1 MTELNSMLIAE
12 SGDTPMTKNTYTFY
26 RVMSAFV
33 ALLLAPVCLAQ
44 DADNE
49 ELEEITV
56 IGQSIEDTIPLELM
70 QYGNRVEI
78 ITADELAKKGFFDVG
93 QALQMLVPG
102 LHLRPKNGPF
112 DYFDVSVHGSRTQE
126 VLWLVDGVRITNR
139 LYNGTTPLDTIP
151 SHMVER
157 IEILKGGQGIFYGTQ
172 SVGGV
177 VNIVTKSFTGE
188 KKGAIGLGAHS
199 NGGYN
204 VNAFY
209 SNAFDRHQLVAYASK
224 DHADGYNPYRS
235 EDIQPSATDLERS
248 YDVEVVGLKY
258 AWDINDKSRISASY
272 QRTENDLDFLRP
284 YANAKTVN
292 SREEDIITLKFD
304 HAFSEKAGLYVKA
317 YYHSWDTHY
326 TRIYNELDDGGNLT
340 GGFEVRN
347 DASYWGYDDFGLNAM
362 LKFRLNE
369 GFEYILGFDHQNF
382 SAEDEVWRIA
392 DLEETVNAAF
402 FQIRTTP
409 DLLENTAFALGV
421 RRNQSSNAQDSSV
434 WNLTGKHYFSENF
447 YLRGN
452 IGTSFR
458 LPDAEAMFLYEFYDA
473 DEDGVPDDGWF
484 AIGNPDLKPEQSE
497 NFNIGLGGVIGIVSY
512 EVIAYKRT
520 ITDYIASYVPIF
532 IEGVEGESLEN
543 SDDEVNIDG
552 FELLLSMEF
561 NADWAANFSYSNNSS
576 ELNEDGTQL
585 TGVPESEIKMGVDY
599 RPADRNFGVSLTLN
613 HVGDFNARRG
623 QKRGDYTVADLSG
636 YYALGENGEHRIGVR
651 IENLADEV
659 YAARVDRGNLDST
672 GANYIF
678 DNLGMSRTLHINYN
692 YDF

>member
-1 MTELNSMLIAE
+1 MT
-12 SGDTPMTKNTYTFY
+12 TYTCSLY
-26 RVMSAFV
+26 RVISAFV
-33 ALLLAPVCLAQ
+33 ALLFGSLCLAQ
-44 DADNE
+44 DATNE
-49 ELEEITV
+49 EVDEITV
-56 IGQSIEDTIPLELM
+56 IGQSIEDTIPLELA

-78 ITADELAKKGFFDVG
+78 ISSDVLEKQGFVDVG

-112 DYFDVSVHGSRTQE
+112 DYFDASIHGSRTAE
-126 VLWLVDGVRITNR
+126 ILWLIDGVRITNR

-157 IEILKGGQGIFYGTQ
+157 IEILKGGQGIYYGTQ

-188 KKGAIGLGAHS
+188 KKGAVGVGAHT

-204 VNAFY
+204 VNAYY
-209 SNAFDRHQLVAYASK
+209 SNGFDGHQIVAYASK
-224 DHADGYNPYRS
+224 DDADGYTPYRS

-248 YDVEVVGLKY
+248 YDVDVIGLKY
-258 AWDINDKSRISASY
+258 GWDINDKSRISASY
-272 QRTENDLDFLRP
+272 QRTENELDFLRP
-284 YANAKTVN
+284 YANANTVN
-292 SREEDIITLKFD
+292 AREEDVITLKFD
-304 HAFSEKAGLYVKA
+304 HAFSENNGLYVKA

-326 TRIYNELDDGGNLT
+326 TRIYNELDDEGNLT
-340 GGFEVRN
+340 GGFQVRN
-347 DASYWGYDDFGLNAM
+347 DKSYWGYDDFGLNAM
-362 LKFRLNE
+362 VKFRLDENL
-369 GFEYILGFDHQNF
+369 EYVVGFDHQNF

-402 FQIRTTP
+402 FQVRTTTELME
-409 DLLENTAFALGV
+409 DTAIAFGA
-421 RRNQSSNAQDSSV
+421 RRNNPSNAQSSTV
-434 WNLTGKHYFSENF
+434 WNLTGKHHFSDNF

-458 LPDAEAMFLYEFYDA
+458 LPDAEALFLYEFYDA

-484 AIGNPDLKPEQSE
+484 AIGNPNLKPEESE
-497 NFNIGLGGVIGIVSY
+497 NFNIGVGGTAGNLSY
-512 EVIAYKRT
+512 ELIAYKRT

-532 IEGVEGESLEN
+532 IEGVEGESFEN

-552 FELLLSMEF
+552 FEILLSMKF
-561 NADWAANFSYSNNSS
+561 NTDWSGHFSYSDNSS

-585 TGVPESEIKMGVDY
+585 TGVPESEIKMGIDFAPIDSSY
-599 RPADRNFGVSLTLN
+599 GINLSLN

-623 QKRGDYTVADLSG
+623 EMRGDYTVIDLSG
-636 YYALGENGEHRIGVR
+636 YYALGDNDAHRIGFRV
-651 IENLADEV
+651 ENVADEV

-672 GANYIF
+672 GATYIF
-678 DNLGMSRTLHINYN
+678 DNLGVDRTLHVNYN
-692 YDF
+692 FEF